1 MYFYCGFVV
10 TLLFIL
16 IVYRNSL
23 LFLKSVSGCEHA
35 KKKSKPNCYH
45 SNLAFSYLLLKYSGH
60 EIAYIHIITSHVD
73 KSLVHRK
80 EG

>member
-1 MYFYCGFVV
+1 MHFYYGFIV

-35 KKKSKPNCYH
+35 KKIKAK
-45 SNLAFSYLLLKYSGH
+45 LLPQQLGS
-60 EIAYIHIITSHVD
+60 
-73 KSLVHRK
+73 
-80 EG
+80 